1 MTAELKT
8 VRSKLPEETAS
19 YLRELAAQ
27 ADRGEIIAITVVIEN
42 ANGTY
47 TLGGTR
53 TLSRLQTMGA
63 LMDAAFWRSQE

>member
-8 VRSKLPEETAS
+8 VRSKLPEETAA
-19 YLRELAAQ
+19 YLRELAEK
-27 ADRGEIIAITVVIEN
+27 ADHGEIVAITVVIEN

>member
-8 VRSKLPEETAS
+8 VRSKLPEETAT
-19 YLRELAAQ
+19 YLRELAET